1 MINTINYTEIN
12 IQNIWFLSYREINI
26 QEYNC
31 VDILQIIK
39 IMQCDNITNQKKS
52 QNTQKKNQNIILYTN
67 FRSLLTLNL
76 N

>member
-39 IMQCDNITNQKKS
+39 IMQCDNITNQKKKS
-52 QNTQKKNQNIILYTN
+52 KYVEKKSKYNTLY
-67 FRSLLTLNL
+67 
-76 N
+76 